1 MTVKIGVI
9 DYLNVQPLYYR
20 IEERL
25 KGKDVEYVYGVP
37 TTLNQALIQGEIDIA
52 PISAIES
59 ARHADELVIIPHL
72 GIATWGAVKT
82 VLLFS
87 WFPDPAELDNM
98 SIALT
103 DHSATSVALLKILCS
118 DYYRIQPRYVV
129 HPQHLEKML
138 TAHAAA
144 LLIGDDA
151 LIEGTLR
158 RPIAHRGVPYVF
170 DLGDEWLKWTG
181 LPFVFALW
189 SARRDRLEVIAQNG
203 IVEALY
209 DSKAEGL
216 QHLDRIAKD
225 YAPRLGLEPGVCL
238 KYLRDLRYDL
248 TLDDLAGLIRFL
260 TLTLP
265 DFRPEDLHLW
275 QPGWNTPVPLLEI
288 FPAPN
293 RRPNRAGYLM

>member
-1 MTVKIGVI
+1 MTVRIGVI

-20 IEERL
+20 IQERL
-25 KGKDVEYVYGVP
+25 QGRNVEYIYGVP
-37 TTLNQALIQGEIDIA
+37 TTLNRALIQGDIDIA

-59 ARHADELVIIPHL
+59 ARHAKDLVIIPHL

-87 WFPDPAELDNM
+87 WFPDPAELDGM

-103 DHSATSVALLKILCS
+103 DHSATSVALLKILCH
-118 DYYRIQPRYVV
+118 DYYGIQPRYVV
-129 HPQHLEKML
+129 RPQHLEEML
-138 TAHAAA
+138 REHAAA

-158 RPIAHRGVPYVF
+158 RAVARRGVPYVF

-189 SARRDRLEVIAQNG
+189 SARRDRLEEIARSGVI
-203 IVEALY
+203 EALY
-209 DSKAEGL
+209 ESKTEGL
-216 QHLDRIAKD
+216 LHLDLIAQA

-248 TLDDLAGLIRFL
+248 TPEDQAGLVRFL
-260 TLTLP
+260 TLALP
-265 DFRPEDLHLW
+265 DFRPEDLHVW
-275 QPGWNTPVPLLEI
+275 QPGWEISVPLVEMI
-288 FPAPN
+288 A
-293 RRPNRAGYLM
+293 